1 MNKIIS
7 ILITFL
13 SIIIFLLFLEFNT
26 EYFVIDNISK
36 SLSNIAKPG
45 TLFIG
50 THNYEHK
57 DILITF
63 QQFKKYK
70 NNHYYI
76 LFADKL
82 WNNLLEPLR
91 PSNIEFIY
99 VKDKTVEKL
108 SAKLLLGHSVI
119 MFLYSESDST
129 GPYYIIQNTLCPLV
143 LFKINKLNS
152 KKQVSNHYNSSFY
165 DIYINNFMS
174 KFSFEM
180 INYKY
185 SVNELNN
192 SKNYLAQIK
201 NTLYL

>member
-36 SLSNIAKPG
+36 GLSIVTKPG

-57 DILITF
+57 DVLITF

-70 NNHYYI
+70 NNHYYM

-185 SVNELNN
+185 SVNDLNN
-192 SKNYLAQIK
+192 KKYLTQIK
-201 NTLYL
+201 NTLYS

>member
-1 MNKIIS
+1 MNKIIN
-7 ILITFL
+7 IIITFL
-13 SIIIFLLFLEFNT
+13 SIIIFLLFLELNT
-26 EYFVIDNISK
+26 EYFVIDNISN
-36 SLSNIAKPG
+36 SLSIVTKSG

-70 NNHYYI
+70 NNQYYM

-99 VKDKTVEKL
+99 VKDKTVEKI

-129 GPYYIIQNTLCPLV
+129 GPFYIIKNTLCPLV

-152 KKQVSNHYNSSFY
+152 KNQVSNHYNSSFY
-165 DIYINNFMS
+165 DIYVNNFMS

-185 SVNELNN
+185 SVNDLNN